1 MYVLGSSGKKGREVV
16 GKIPVRG
23 MAGVG
28 GEGVNELQEL
38 KTHMLGAWKKEGDGR
53 RRRSHGGRGGGG
65 GALDG
70 EGVSGEEKGQA
81 WA

>member
-1 MYVLGSSGKKGREVV
+1 
-16 GKIPVRG
+16 

-38 KTHMLGAWKKEGDGR
+38 KAHLLGAWKKEGDDR
-53 RRRSHGGRGGGG
+53 RGRSHGGG
-65 GALDG
+65 GALFG
-70 EGVSGEEKGQA
+70 KEFSGEEKSQA